1 MLYVTPFGNIYD
13 ENDEDLP
20 NYVRLSTLHDL
31 MDRELHCGVVVQSGC
46 EVGNEM
52 EPDNI
57 CGMSVDFCHTLAASI
72 YDGNPNNLN
81 LTIFQDEA
89 RALTALND
97 GTVDLLSGVKADLK
111 KDFGVNGSGAVTFS
125 MPFFYGNETGE

>member
-13 ENDEDLP
+13 ENAEDEP
-20 NYVRLSTLHDL
+20 NYVRQSMLNDFVY
-31 MDRELHCGVVVQSGC
+31 RELHCGIVIQSGC
-46 EVGNEM
+46 EDGNIT

-72 YDGNPNNLN
+72 YDGNANNMN

-89 RALTALND
+89 SALIALEN
-97 GTVDLLSGVKADLK
+97 GTIDMLSGVKADLK
-111 KDFGVNGSGAVTFS
+111 KDFGVNGSGGVTFS
-125 MPFFYGNETGE
+125 MPFFYGNETGK